1 MAPYYGGL
9 PSNFNFYFW
18 YTLKDRI
25 GKGKGDDFATTL
37 VSFQKQFRK
46 YRSDFIDAI
55 KLSNHDEDR
64 AAEDLGRSLAKE
76 KLAAAV
82 LLTSPG
88 KPYIYQ
94 GEELGYWGSKGKGDE
109 YVRTPIKW
117 TRSGA
122 VPSAALSGKVDNNM
136 LSAEISVEAQN
147 ENEAS
152 LLRLYQCFS
161 QLRNEYKALA
171 GGEMTPVNTSSSALS
186 AWTVTSDGQT
196 ALVVHNF
203 SGSKAAASFGT
214 QDLSRCVALTGT
226 ATISNLTL
234 SAGVKYYINL
244 VFGLTTFKVTV
255 TAQDWEESI
264 NSVTIATETGTS
276 ANNSLAP
283 RKTK

>member
-1 MAPYYGGL
+1 
-9 PSNFNFYFW
+9 
-18 YTLKDRI
+18 
-25 GKGKGDDFATTL
+25 
-37 VSFQKQFRK
+37 
-46 YRSDFIDAI
+46 
-55 KLSNHDEDR
+55 
-64 AAEDLGRSLAKE
+64 
-76 KLAAAV
+76 V

-226 ATISNLTL
+226 ATLKTTSRGDVVSDRVLTL
-234 SAGVKYYINL
+234 DPYSSA
-244 VFGLTTFKVTV
+244 VFILH
-255 TAQDWEESI
+255 
-264 NSVTIATETGTS
+264 N
-276 ANNSLAP
+276 
-283 RKTK
+283 